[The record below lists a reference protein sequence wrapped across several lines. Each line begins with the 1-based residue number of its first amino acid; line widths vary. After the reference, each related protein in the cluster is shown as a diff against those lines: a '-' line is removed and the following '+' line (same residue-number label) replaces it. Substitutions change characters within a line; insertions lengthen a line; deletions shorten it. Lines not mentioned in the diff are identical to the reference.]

1 MATTN
6 RISNLPQPSTIG
18 PCAVCIMPLTC
29 SCSCG
34 LRGKGDRKR
43 ILKPPTAKYS
53 RPSGTLSHLYAGMVS
68 MSQDEHSH
76 CSNRFVGSNFI
87 RKTLLSYSGV
97 WVKKKNHFAHS
108 AVRPPFPPSSK
119 LKLQRTWMRRPAKK
133 KANLVQPCA
142 ATPVNFE
149 FWGNGGRAQHK
160 TLKKFLPFFFRKHR
174 VAS

>member
-6 RISNLPQPSTIG
+6 RISKLPQPSTIG
-18 PCAVCIMPLTC
+18 PCAVCIMPLNC

-53 RPSGTLSHLYAGMVS
+53 RPSGTLSYLYAGMVS

-97 WVKKKNHFAHS
+97 CVQKEAKSFCS
-108 AVRPPFPPSSK
+108 FCCSPPFPPKFKVEAAADMSA
-119 LKLQRTWMRRPAKK
+119 TTCEKK
-133 KANLVQPCA
+133 GKSCIAVCCYTCQL
-142 ATPVNFE
+142 
-149 FWGNGGRAQHK
+149 
-160 TLKKFLPFFFRKHR
+160 
-174 VAS
+174 